1 MSETKRGLN
10 FIEQVIEEDNK
21 TGKYD
26 GRVYTR
32 FPPEP
37 NGYLHIGHAKSICLN
52 FGLAINYS
60 GKCNLR
66 FDDTNPEK
74 EETEYVD
81 SIQED
86 VRWLGFDW
94 DERCFFASDYFDQL
108 YTAKHGTSIL
118 YPGTGMETIRLKT
131 ALARVIG
138 MLDAGILIVY
148 EGRFRPENM
157 RVESFVDYQ
166 LAKVTRSFAEIK
178 AENST
183 YTNGATPTATDI
195 ALACA
200 LDHYDYRKQLD
211 WRDYCPSL
219 ASWMMDFSNAVPSY
233 KATLPDD
240 IEPAEWR

>member
-1 MSETKRGLN
+1 MMILRTSPPSPFGRMVKIAADVLRMSGDMTVVAADTN
-10 FIEQVIEEDNK
+10 DP
-21 TGKYD
+21 D
-26 GRVYTR
+26 D
-32 FPPEP
+32 
-37 NGYLHIGHAKSICLN
+37 
-52 FGLAINYS
+52 
-60 GKCNLR
+60 NLR
-66 FDDTNPEK
+66 QQNPLGKVPALLVGDDVIYDTR
-74 EETEYVD
+74 V
-81 SIQED
+81 I
-86 VRWLGFDW
+86 L
-94 DERCFFASDYFDQL
+94 DYFDKL

-118 YPGTGMETIRLKT
+118 YPGEGIETIRLKT

-148 EGRFRPENM
+148 EARFRPENM

-178 AENST
+178 AENPT
-183 YTNGATPTATDI
+183 YTNGATPTAADI

>member
-1 MSETKRGLN
+1 MILRTSQPSPFGRMVKIAADVLGMSGDMTVVAADTN
-10 FIEQVIEEDNK
+10 DP
-21 TGKYD
+21 D
-26 GRVYTR
+26 D
-32 FPPEP
+32 
-37 NGYLHIGHAKSICLN
+37 
-52 FGLAINYS
+52 
-60 GKCNLR
+60 NLR
-66 FDDTNPEK
+66 QQNPLGKVPALLVGDDVIYDTR
-74 EETEYVD
+74 V
-81 SIQED
+81 I
-86 VRWLGFDW
+86 L
-94 DERCFFASDYFDQL
+94 DYFDQL

-118 YPGTGMETIRLKT
+118 YPGEGMEIIRLKT

-178 AENST
+178 AENPT
-183 YTNGATPTATDI
+183 YTNGATPTAADI

-211 WRDYCPSL
+211 WRDHCPSL

-240 IEPAEWR
+240 IAPAEWR

>member
-1 MSETKRGLN
+1 MILRTSPPSPFGRMVKIA
-10 FIEQVIEEDNK
+10 IEVQGMADQLTVQAADTN
-21 TGKYD
+21 D
-26 GRVYTR
+26 
-32 FPPEP
+32 P
-37 NGYLHIGHAKSICLN
+37 ND
-52 FGLAINYS
+52 
-60 GKCNLR
+60 NLR
-66 FDDTNPEK
+66 QQNPLGKIPILLVGDDALYDTR
-74 EETEYVD
+74 V
-81 SIQED
+81 I
-86 VRWLGFDW
+86 L
-94 DERCFFASDYFDQL
+94 DYLDDG
-108 YTAKHGTSIL
+108 YRAKHGNSVL
-118 YPGTGMETIRLKT
+118 FPGSGIDIFRLKT
-131 ALARVIG
+131 KLARVIG

-178 AENST
+178 AENPT

>member
-1 MSETKRGLN
+1 MILRTSQPSPFGRMVKIAADVLGMSGDMTVVAADTN
-10 FIEQVIEEDNK
+10 DP
-21 TGKYD
+21 D
-26 GRVYTR
+26 D
-32 FPPEP
+32 
-37 NGYLHIGHAKSICLN
+37 
-52 FGLAINYS
+52 
-60 GKCNLR
+60 NLR
-66 FDDTNPEK
+66 QQNPLGKVPALLVGDDVIYDTR
-74 EETEYVD
+74 V
-81 SIQED
+81 I
-86 VRWLGFDW
+86 L
-94 DERCFFASDYFDQL
+94 DYFDQL

-118 YPGTGMETIRLKT
+118 YSGEGMEIIRLKT

-178 AENST
+178 AENPT
-183 YTNGATPTATDI
+183 YTNGATPTAADI

-211 WRDYCPSL
+211 WRDHCPSL

-240 IEPAEWR
+240 IAPAEWR